1 MAATNLRLPSE
12 TVEAILAMLPNES
25 LHRFRSVSK
34 SWSSLLLSEEFQKL
48 RFKSAPPELNVQKLL
63 RLRSRPLRYYEDD
76 YKDDE
81 DDCEDDEG
89 DYKDD
94 QDDCEDDEDD
104 YKDDEDD
111 YVIESCDYRGDE
123 ETCTEVFFPERG
135 SCLIFIGSCNGLVCL
150 ALESPRNDY
159 RDIFVWNP
167 LTGVYRKLPDPEGMA
182 RGYDFW
188 RAYGFGYDSVADDY
202 KVFLAVRYWDDPTPK
217 PRAPLVQIFSLKTG
231 SWKSVENPNRHLRGL
246 REGDRGVFLNG
257 ALHWRKEYDAKIT
270 AFDLVEEK
278 FGDVPAP
285 SHPQEVLL
293 EHNGIGI
300 VGEYLC
306 MSWIP
311 TPSDDRI
318 VWVMKEY
325 LNKES
330 WVPFIDYGPSWRDQ
344 CSVRYHCNFIADSVE
359 DEEHGGCLMFYLH
372 GRGPSTR
379 ILKWDKSLEK
389 SDRDGVVR
397 VKSYE
402 HLASIPYREALTS
415 PYPSSGR
422 DEQGF

>member
-1 MAATNLRLPSE
+1 MNLRLPSE
-12 TVEAILAMLPNES
+12 IVEAILALLPDDS
-25 LHRFRSVSK
+25 IHRFRSVSK
-34 SWSSLLLSEEFQKL
+34 SWSSLLVSEAFQKL

-63 RLRSRPLRYYEDD
+63 HKPLDYDDDDDYEDD
-76 YKDDE
+76 DDDYE
-81 DDCEDDEG
+81 DD
-89 DYKDD
+89 DYGMPL
-94 QDDCEDDEDD
+94 
-104 YKDDEDD
+104 
-111 YVIESCDYRGDE
+111 ESCDYRGDE
-123 ETCTEVFFPERG
+123 ETPT
-135 SCLIFIGSCNGLVCL
+135 
-150 ALESPRNDY
+150 ESPPGNVC

-167 LTGVYRKLPDPEGMA
+167 FTGVCRKLPEPEGVS
-182 RGYDFW
+182 RGHDFW
-188 RAYGFGYDSVADDY
+188 HAYGFGYDSVADDY
-202 KVFLAVRYWDDPTPK
+202 KVFLAVRFWYEPR
-217 PRAPLVQIFSLKTG
+217 PRAPVVRIFSLKKG
-231 SWKSVENPNRHLRGL
+231 SWKSVENPNGHLRGF
-246 REGDRGVFLNG
+246 REGDRGVFLNE

-402 HLASIPYREALTS
+402 HLASIPYREALIS